1 MRGVSLFWI
10 LSCSAE
16 VLLRPLFFVTS
27 PASCQKRKERGTLL
41 LCFRDFG
48 YRVDLGDFFFRGF
61 FFCGYGF
68 VVFLLI
74 VFFLIILATPGV
86 FA

>member
-27 PASCQKRKERGTLL
+27 PAPCKNRKERGTLL
-41 LCFRDFG
+41 LCLRGFG
-48 YRVDLGDFFFRGF
+48 YGLDLGDFFFDRF